1 MVNHVAL
8 RAGFLLLTLAASGFA
23 EAQESQPALVVPDV
37 SEPVTES
44 DDANVPVPE
53 RDTGAVHSTTD
64 SAAEPGNSPAAHST
78 AALPSPDSEAEGLYV
93 EFGRGVRLGP
103 EDGRFRLTIR
113 GRVQTRATVRTSTAE
128 GEDADILF
136 EVRRARLVFLGEL
149 PDHNLQLYLQLGL
162 SPGDMDPERPIP
174 LRDAVVT
181 WTPLRDLNVR
191 VGQMKVN
198 YSRERVISSS
208 ALQFADR
215 TNVNAEFS
223 LDRDVGIQLF
233 SNNFLGIHDAIGW
246 QFGVYGGAGRNRT
259 EPGTGLLYVGRLQF
273 NPLGTFSDSLVEADL
288 TRTRDARLSL
298 GVTAG
303 VHPEARRER
312 TNQGAILGET
322 VRAAHYGADILFKYA
337 GLSLQAEWLMRT
349 MTPGSFTVTD
359 EEGLESEVVTR
370 SGLGWLVQVGYVFA
384 NGFEL
389 AGRYSIVQ
397 PVGDTSAVTRTAI
410 PMLGVGQYF
419 LRHDLKLQA
428 DYAQQYIDGR
438 DTPIHEGR
446 LQLQFFF

>member
-1 MVNHVAL
+1 MMHHVAL
-8 RAGFLLLTLAASGFA
+8 RTGLVTLLLGISGFVA
-23 EAQESQPALVVPDV
+23 AQQPDTASDSPLGAVPD
-37 SEPVTES
+37 SQA
-44 DDANVPVPE
+44 DAGAAAGPDVGETRNADNAPSTAPTPAVP
-53 RDTGAVHSTTD
+53 
-64 SAAEPGNSPAAHST
+64 

-93 EFGRGVRLGP
+93 EFGRGIRLGA
-103 EDGRFRLTIR
+103 EDGRFGLTIR

-128 GEDADILF
+128 GENADILF
-136 EVRRARLVFLGEL
+136 EVRRARLVFLGDL
-149 PDHNLQLYLQLGL
+149 PDQNLQFYLQLGL

-181 WTPLRDLNVR
+181 WTPLRDLNLR

-288 TRTRDARLSL
+288 TRSRDARLSL
-298 GVTAG
+298 GITAG
-303 VHPEARRER
+303 LHPEARRER
-312 TNQGAILGET
+312 TNQGAVLGET
-322 VRAAHYGADILFKYA
+322 VRARHYGADILFKYA
-337 GLSLQAEWLMRT
+337 GLSLQAEWLMRS
-349 MTPGSFTVTD
+349 MTPESLTVTD
-359 EEGLESEVVTR
+359 EDGLQTEVVTR
-370 SGLGWLVQVGYVFA
+370 SGLGYFVQVGYVFP

-397 PVGDTSAVTRTAI
+397 PVGDDSAIVRTAI

-419 LRHDLKLQA
+419 MRHDLKLQA
-428 DYAQQYIDGR
+428 DYAQQYVDGR
-438 DTPIHEGR
+438 DMPIHEGR
-446 LQLQFFF
+446 LQLQLFF

>member
-1 MVNHVAL
+1 MHHVAL
-8 RAGFLLLTLAASGFA
+8 RAGLVTLLLGISGFA
-23 EAQESQPALVVPDV
+23 AAQQPETDSDGPVAQAPALETEGSASAENDLGETSNAENPPTPTSAPVVP
-37 SEPVTES
+37 
-44 DDANVPVPE
+44 
-53 RDTGAVHSTTD
+53 
-64 SAAEPGNSPAAHST
+64 

-93 EFGRGVRLGP
+93 EFGRGVRLGAD
-103 EDGRFRLTIR
+103 DGRFRLTIR
-113 GRVQTRATVRTSTAE
+113 GRVQTRATVRTSTTE
-128 GEDADILF
+128 GENADILF
-136 EVRRARLVFLGEL
+136 EVRRARLVFLGDL
-149 PDHNLQLYLQLGL
+149 PDQNLQFYLQLGL

-181 WTPLRDLNVR
+181 WTPLRDLNLR

-288 TRTRDARLSL
+288 TRSRDARLSL
-298 GVTAG
+298 GITAG
-303 VHPEARRER
+303 LHPEARRER
-312 TNQGAILGET
+312 TNQGAVLPET
-322 VRAAHYGADILFKYA
+322 VRAAHYGADLLFKYA
-337 GLSLQAEWLMRT
+337 GLSLQAEWLMRE
-349 MTPGSFTVTD
+349 MTPDSLTETD
-359 EEGLESEVVTR
+359 EDGLETEVVTR
-370 SGLGWLVQVGYVFA
+370 SGLGYLVQVGYVFS

-397 PVGDTSAVTRTAI
+397 PVGDDSALVRTAI

-419 LRHDLKLQA
+419 MRHDLKLQA
-428 DYAQQYIDGR
+428 DYAQQYVDGR